1 MTTDTLLGAY
11 QLAGAVEEKNDSYL
25 FTEAFARDFKAAL
38 GQQKYITLISAE
50 DMTGVDMEGVS
61 MSGLQ
66 DAVFTFYEDVFKGFE
81 TGMVKKISGGY
92 AIQAD
97 GQQVAQL
104 MINMLDFI
112 GKNPEQVLNA
122 TEAYMMTVMDSM
134 NASAEDKEETNV
146 PIFYYRDAQDG
157 YKAGPECNVKGNCER
172 TQHFHGSEQLQI

>member
-1 MTTDTLLGAY
+1 M
-11 QLAGAVEEKNDSYL
+11 EEKNDSYL

-134 NASAEDKEETNV
+134 NASAEDKSQIKEGICRAEG
-146 PIFYYRDAQDG
+146 IG
-157 YKAGPECNVKGNCER
+157 AGLRRRRERPECNVKGNCER

>member
-1 MTTDTLLGAY
+1 
-11 QLAGAVEEKNDSYL
+11 
-25 FTEAFARDFKAAL
+25 
-38 GQQKYITLISAE
+38 
-50 DMTGVDMEGVS
+50 MTGVDMEGVS

-122 TEAYMMTVMDSM
+122 NRSLHDDC
-134 NASAEDKEETNV
+134 NG
-146 PIFYYRDAQDG
+146 QH
-157 YKAGPECNVKGNCER
+157 ECKCRG
-172 TQHFHGSEQLQI
+172 